1 MPFLLGLSRI
11 ARREIEV
18 INSLCDKVDKQE
30 KFMFRFIRTTTA
42 KSAAEIPAALQF
54 AAKVTSYVN
63 KQHSLNMKFGVE
75 LFGAPSV
82 HWYFDTDSLDKSV
95 QVNAALLQDREF
107 CEMLDKSKALWTDGS
122 TKDTIVSLA
131 A

>member
-1 MPFLLGLSRI
+1 
-11 ARREIEV
+11 
-18 INSLCDKVDKQE
+18 
-30 KFMFRFIRTTTA
+30 MFRFIRSART

-82 HWYFDTDSLDKSV
+82 HWYFDIESLDKSV

-107 CEMLDKSKALWTDGS
+107 CEMLNNAKVLWTDGG
-122 TKDTIVSLA
+122 TKDTIVSLVS
-131 A
+131 